1 MNKEFDGFGA
11 NEDLLYWWSQVQIQL
26 IFLMGHSRP
35 LFSFFRLFNPVE
47 GKKCSE
53 SILQMAGFE
62 QRTSGVAS
70 DRSTN

>member
-35 LFSFFRLFNPVE
+35 LFLFSSFQ
-47 GKKCSE
+47 S
-53 SILQMAGFE
+53 S
-62 QRTSGVAS
+62 
-70 DRSTN
+70 